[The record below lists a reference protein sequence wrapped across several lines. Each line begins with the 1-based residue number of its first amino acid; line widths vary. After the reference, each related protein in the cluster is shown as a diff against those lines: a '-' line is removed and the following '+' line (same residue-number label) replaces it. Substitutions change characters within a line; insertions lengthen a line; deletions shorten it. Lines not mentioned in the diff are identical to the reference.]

1 MYVGSLNGSK
11 LITCLRV
18 LEIKKIYIYECKEI
32 FFPLTLDGK
41 KILKR
46 ATNLKMSCINN
57 ASEPLKEKNSGPEH
71 NYENSG
77 STLLSCVIHHYFLAK
92 AGYSFIG
99 VWRVGKKSPFMLS

>member
-1 MYVGSLNGSK
+1 MYVVVPKWVKIDYMSESSGN
-11 LITCLRV
+11 
-18 LEIKKIYIYECKEI
+18 KKKKKNECKEN

-99 VWRVGKKSPFMLS
+99 VCRVGKKSPFMFS